1 MIAIFK
7 TVTGIYHYCNMSE
20 ATRPFVVNKCMY
32 VSVALKNSSLPAA
45 GSNRRRLILKCENA
59 AIVAAWLMLPNFEY

>member
-20 ATRPFVVNKCMY
+20 ASRPFVVNKCMY
-32 VSVALKNSSLPAA
+32 VWRTNEPTDWEQYASGQSRNKNIALRKEAGPA
-45 GSNRRRLILKCENA
+45 SCST
-59 AIVAAWLMLPNFEY
+59 Y

>member
-1 MIAIFK
+1 MFFMIAIFK

-32 VSVALKNSSLPAA
+32 VCITLISLFLVSHLNFFCLFRVAD
-45 GSNRRRLILKCENA
+45 
-59 AIVAAWLMLPNFEY
+59 

>member
-1 MIAIFK
+1 MIAIVK

-32 VSVALKNSSLPAA
+32 VSVALKNSTAA

>member
-20 ATRPFVVNKCMY
+20 ASRPFVVNKCMY
-32 VSVALKNSSLPAA
+32 VCNPSDVLMPLIESL
-45 GSNRRRLILKCENA
+45 R
-59 AIVAAWLMLPNFEY
+59 